1 MSTANPKE
9 QKSIMACD
17 FEIRGYV
24 PKEAFE
30 LFAVAQAKIMGLR
43 GYILQVA
50 EDFYQ
55 GQLQG
60 EGKVIETFKQALT
73 TAGEFVAAI
82 KEFIIKNLKAI
93 EAFTYETFE
102 IKKKWWADPLNSIG
116 ISSENLE

>member
-1 MSTANPKE
+1 
-9 QKSIMACD
+9 MACD
-17 FEIRGYV
+17 FEIRGHV

-60 EGKVIETFKQALT
+60 EGKVIETFKQVIA

-93 EAFTYETFE
+93 EAYTYETFE
-102 IKKKWWADPLNSIG
+102 IKKK
-116 ISSENLE
+116 